1 MDVKLSDFIYTADD
15 ALTKEF
21 CSHVIEKFEN
31 DDRKSQGVLG
41 TNKIVD
47 KTIKDST
54 DLVISKVKKDWGEE
68 DHTFF
73 TSISNQLDYYWQ
85 SLDSIHERLIPIGPH
100 TKVQDQG
107 YQVKRYEPDGY
118 YHWHQDYVVDNDY
131 GARAL
136 TFIWYLNDQT
146 EAGETEFLDGTI
158 ITPKAGKLLIF
169 PATWCFLHRGLPP
182 KVGRKYIATGWL
194 STKPNDDL
202 LSIPNSPGNWTVL

>member
-1 MDVKLSDFIYTADD
+1 MNIQLSDFIYTADD
-15 ALTKEF
+15 TLTKEF

-31 DDRKSQGVLG
+31 DDRKSQGVIG

-54 DLVISKVKKDWGEE
+54 DLVISKIKEDWGEE
-68 DHTFF
+68 DKTFF
-73 TSISNQLDYYWQ
+73 TSISNQLNHYWEH
-85 SLDSIHERLIPIGPH
+85 LDSLHKHLMPVGPH

-118 YHWHQDYVVDNDY
+118 YHWHQDYVVDNEM

-136 TFIWYLNDQT
+136 TFLWYLNDQT
-146 EAGETEFLDGTI
+146 EAGQTEFADGTI
-158 ITPKAGKLLIF
+158 ITPKVGRLLIF

-182 KVGRKYIATGWL
+182 KVGRKYITTGWL
-194 STKPNDDL
+194 FGGADETLMSHN
-202 LSIPNSPGNWTVL
+202 NAPGEWKVL